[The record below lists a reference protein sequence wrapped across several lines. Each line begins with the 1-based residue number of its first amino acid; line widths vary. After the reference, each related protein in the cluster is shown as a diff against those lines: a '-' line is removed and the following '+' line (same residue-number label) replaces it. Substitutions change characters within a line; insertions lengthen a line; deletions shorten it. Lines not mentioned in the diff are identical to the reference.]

1 MISRLANWILYAVIL
16 AVIGALIYYYT
27 DWFKPATEKAFVA
40 AKSVVESMP
49 LGPFSKKEGG
59 DEAVAQAREAYARGD
74 AEAAIR
80 AYSDIVKKN
89 PGNMDAQGELGNVY
103 YMTGRLPEAAA
114 AFYEAAKLMIEQNQI
129 GRAQALL
136 APIGQG
142 NPVLANELQQKLMQA
157 QMPPQQ
163 MPPQQMPP
171 QQMPPQQMPPQQ
183 MPPQQMPPQ
192 QSQAPQEGQPPQMS
206 GYPGMPMGQPRDEGY
221 EGYGAGPDEGQPGG
235 PMGMA
240 PPYQQGPEQ
249 GPPGAPR
256 YY

>member
-27 DWFKPATEKAFVA
+27 DWFKPATQKAVDA

-49 LGPFSKKEGG
+49 LGPFSKKEGA
-59 DEAVAQAREAYARGD
+59 DETLGQAREAYARGD
-74 AEAAIR
+74 AEGAIR
-80 AYSDIVKKN
+80 AYSELVKKN
-89 PGNMDAQGELGNVY
+89 PSNMDAQGELGNVY
-103 YMTGRLPEAAA
+103 YMTGRLPEAAQ

-136 APIGQG
+136 PPIGQG
-142 NPVLANELQQKLMQA
+142 NPALAGELQQKLMQM
-157 QMPPQQ
+157 QMPPQMQQPQ
-163 MPPQQMPP
+163 MPPP
-171 QQMPPQQMPPQQ
+171 
-183 MPPQQMPPQ
+183 
-192 QSQAPQEGQPPQMS
+192 QSQAPQMPQQGQPPQMS
-206 GYPGMPMGQPRDEGY
+206 GYPGMPMGQPPQG
-221 EGYGAGPDEGQPGG
+221 EGYGAGQDEGQAGG
-235 PMGMA
+235 PVGMA